1 MIWKH
6 KFRLKASLWW
16 DLSVRINYH
25 PPVGALCDWV
35 LGGGSVDERRL
46 QSSGGGRRKRREK
59 DQITERCW
67 SWALSSLFRCLHGR
81 RWKRRKSWEKGT
93 DADGGA
99 TMEAFCPLLLL
110 LLRGSLYPLHHLF
123 LCTLPPF
130 ISPFMSFSYTPPPVF
145 LLLSPPAPSLL
156 FFGFTRGPVVK
167 LDLLLRPWGSDGTG
181 LPGVSATKK
190 SKTAL
195 NRPVFE
201 LQPKSQAHSLSLSIY
216 LGYNLIY
223 FCPYTVTKTTFKHV
237 RVVVKKNLSGLKM

>member
-16 DLSVRINYH
+16 DLCVRINYH

-130 ISPFMSFSYTPPPVF
+130 ISPFMSFSYTPPPSF
-145 LLLSPPAPSLL
+145 SSCP
-156 FFGFTRGPVVK
+156 
-167 LDLLLRPWGSDGTG
+167 LLLRLFSSLVSHGALWWNWTCCCVRGDRMELGCLGFQPRRKAKLHLIG
-181 LPGVSATKK
+181 LFLNCSQSRRHILSPFLFISAIIWYISVHTQ
-190 SKTAL
+190 SPRQHL
-195 NRPVFE
+195 NMLE
-201 LQPKSQAHSLSLSIY
+201 
-216 LGYNLIY
+216 
-223 FCPYTVTKTTFKHV
+223 
-237 RVVVKKNLSGLKM
+237 